1 MVRYFK
7 LLLFWLGL
15 TILTVPAATAMS
27 IKTPQPGSAERVAI
41 LDAMRPQV
49 EAAMR
54 GPVVFVIDTMNVAEG
69 WAFVVGYPQRPDGSA
84 IDPSETGYASE
95 IDYMDGL
102 TTIALLRFVNNRWN
116 LIDLHTGSTDASFTI
131 WPELFGVPGPI
142 VGMGE

>member
-1 MVRYFK
+1 MMR
-7 LLLFWLGL
+7 LLRMISIFLGISL
-15 TILTVPAATAMS
+15 MAIAGSAAMT

-54 GPVVFVIDTMNVAEG
+54 GPVVFVIDTMNVAED
-69 WAFVVGYPQRPDGSA
+69 WAFVIGYPQRPDGSA

-102 TTIALLRFVNNRWN
+102 TTIALLRFANNRWN
-116 LIDLHTGSTDASFTI
+116 LIDLHTGATDASFTI
-131 WPELFGVPGPI
+131 WPQLFGVPGPI
-142 VGMGE
+142 VGMAE

>member
-1 MVRYFK
+1 MTIAASAA
-7 LLLFWLGL
+7 L
-15 TILTVPAATAMS
+15 T
-27 IKTPQPGSAERVAI
+27 IKTPQRGSVERVAI

-69 WAFVVGYPQRPDGSA
+69 WAFVIGYPQRPDGSA
-84 IDPSETGYASE
+84 IDPSKTGYASE

-102 TTIALLRFVNNRWN
+102 TTIALLRFANNRWN

-142 VGMGE
+142 VGMAE